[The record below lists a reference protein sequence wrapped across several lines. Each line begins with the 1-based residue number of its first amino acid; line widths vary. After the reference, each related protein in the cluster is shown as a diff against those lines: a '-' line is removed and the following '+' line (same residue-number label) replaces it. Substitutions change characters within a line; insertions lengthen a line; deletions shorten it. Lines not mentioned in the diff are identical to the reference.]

1 MFMKRAYIFVIAFI
15 LFTVP
20 VSAQKAGSPTAVAL
34 DFYRALK
41 ERHYVEGFHHSVY
54 RGAVEGLSAAELKE
68 LEPEFARTFTQIP
81 DKIEAQDEKITG
93 DTAIV
98 TLKFE

>member
-41 ERHYVEGFHHSVY
+41 DKHYVEGFHHSVY

-68 LEPEFARTFTQIP
+68 LEPDFINTFARIP
-81 DKIEAQDEKITG
+81 DKIEVLSEDITG
-93 DTAIV
+93 DTATV
-98 TLKFE
+98 TLKF